1 MHLFTVQVKF
11 TCMYYLMLPLGWT
24 VRGSNP
30 GWGEIFGTCSE
41 LFDVAFGLDGPGI
54 ESRLGRD
61 FRHLFRPAL
70 RPLSLLYNGYQGFLW
85 GKVRPGRDADTSTP
99 SSAEVKNRV
108 LSLRV
113 FVVYE
118 RVKPTYLL
126 FDVVSVDVYCVSS
139 CSNVIRLDVFRI
151 IRFEIK
157 VKNV

>member
-1 MHLFTVQVKF
+1 MSTSYLHLFNIRKVNAFSLNMSVVYAYALIYSTSKVY
-11 TCMYYLMLPLGWT
+11 MY
-24 VRGSNP
+24 V
-30 GWGEIFGTCSE
+30 